1 MEKVKVALLTAVFV
15 VLPACHEVKPLTN
28 GCEWVKPIYVSCEDA
43 LTKGT
48 ADQIYAHDLAGA
60 KICGWKPK
68 KGASCPASPS
78 R

>member
-1 MEKVKVALLTAVFV
+1 MEKVKITLAAAFLA
-15 VLPACHEVKPLTN
+15 VLPACTTVKPATN
-28 GCEWVKPIYVSCEDA
+28 GCEWVKPIYASCQDV

-68 KGASCPASPS
+68 KGASCPINHSH
-78 R
+78 